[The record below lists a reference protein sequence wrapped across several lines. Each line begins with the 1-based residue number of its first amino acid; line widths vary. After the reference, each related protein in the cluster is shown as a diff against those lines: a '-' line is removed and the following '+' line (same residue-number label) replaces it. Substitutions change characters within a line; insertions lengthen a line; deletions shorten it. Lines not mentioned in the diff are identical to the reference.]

1 MQNSFCN
8 WILGKST
15 GFIFKVGSHKWA
27 VMDVLVL
34 SPHTDDSELGAGGTI
49 SRLRR
54 EGHDVCY
61 IAFSSCNGSLPE
73 GDQGRLA
80 EEFEAVMELVDPVE
94 HFLFDYEVRTFN
106 DVRQEILED
115 LVTIRNE
122 IEPDLVIGPSLND
135 HHQDHTVVA
144 NEMVR
149 AFKTNASI
157 ITYELPW
164 NNVTFESQLFYPLEA
179 RDLER
184 KLEQL
189 SMYRSQRET
198 KDRSYFSEEF
208 VQGLAAVRGV
218 QCESRYAEAFSV
230 VRWLQ

>member
-1 MQNSFCN
+1 
-8 WILGKST
+8 
-15 GFIFKVGSHKWA
+15 
-27 VMDVLVL
+27 MDVLVL

-54 EGHDVCY
+54 EGHDVY
-61 IAFSSCNGSLPE
+61 YVTFSSCNGSLPPE
-73 GDQGRLA
+73 ERGTLTK
-80 EEFEAVMELVDPVE
+80 EFEAVMDLVDPVE
-94 HFLFDYEVRTFN
+94 YFLFDYEVRKLN
-106 DVRQEILED
+106 DSRQEILED
-115 LVTIRNE
+115 IVTIRNE
-122 IEPDLVIGPSLND
+122 IEPDLVIGPSLPD

-164 NNVTFESQLFYPLEA
+164 NHVTFESELFYPLEP
-179 RDLER
+179 RDIER

-189 SMYRSQRET
+189 SMYRSQREE
-198 KDRSYFSEEF
+198 KDRVYFREDF
-208 VQGLAAVRGV
+208 TKGLAAVRGV
-218 QCESRYAEAFSV
+218 QCDSKYAEAFSV